1 LACIR
6 IAAAASVFD
15 DLHESLAGE
24 RLLQIDIEDSGN
36 VALTDN
42 VSSETLLAAVL
53 EKIADDAHG
62 HQ

>member
-1 LACIR
+1 MACIR

-24 RLLQIDIEDSGN
+24 RLLQIDIEEPGN
-36 VALTDN
+36 VSLTDS